1 MLQRI
6 IGEAPQDSKIHP
18 IKEKEFLKI
27 SMANKLTKFSSEVK
41 TEMKKVSWS
50 SRKELINSSGIVI
63 ISVFL
68 LALFIGIVDFVIS
81 RVVNLVIR

>member
-1 MLQRI
+1 
-6 IGEAPQDSKIHP
+6 
-18 IKEKEFLKI
+18 
-27 SMANKLTKFSSEVK
+27 MANKITRFFSEVK

-50 SRKELINSSGIVI
+50 SRKELISSSGIVI
-63 ISVFL
+63 VSVFL